1 MARGD
6 SHLDTPRG
14 RWKRW
19 AKTLVYPIF
28 LRCFDAALIVG
39 ARNRA
44 YWRRYGYPAAR
55 MFDSTHCVDNAWFSA
70 RPARRQR

>member
-14 RWKRW
+14 WWKRW
-19 AKTLVYPIF
+19 AKALAYPVF